1 MDRRAALRA
10 LFALPFV
17 LVLAMGCEGQ
27 GSSAPERA
35 QLTSEKE
42 PAGSVQEVI
51 LRIEG
56 MT

>member
-1 MDRRAALRA
+1 MDRRTALSV

-17 LVLAMGCEGQ
+17 LVLVMGCEGQ